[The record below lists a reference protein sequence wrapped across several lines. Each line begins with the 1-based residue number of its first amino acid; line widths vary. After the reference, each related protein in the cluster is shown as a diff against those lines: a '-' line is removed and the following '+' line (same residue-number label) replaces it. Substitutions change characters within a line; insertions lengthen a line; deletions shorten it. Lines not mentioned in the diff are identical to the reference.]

1 MSTSRRKFLRASMLG
16 VGVVFAVGPGKSV
29 FSQSWKDLD
38 ANPGDSVA
46 AQNDV
51 LSNYSKAAF
60 SSYVNSIFELQTATG
75 IVEVTLVKIH
85 DLPSTRSGEAFSLLF
100 RGGRRSLKQDTYV
113 LKHASLGTF
122 ALLLVPTDA
131 DRNGAQGYL
140 ATINRL
146 SFGDVLNNPAP
157 SRSFTAKPAR
167 VRSPEP
173 GP

>member
-1 MSTSRRKFLRASMLG
+1 MLG
-16 VGVVFAVGPGKSV
+16 VGVVFAVGPGKIV
-29 FSQSWKDLD
+29 FSQSWKERD

-60 SSYVNSIFELQTATG
+60 KSHVNSIFEMQTAFG
-75 IVEVTLVKIH
+75 VVEVTLVQVD
-85 DLPSTRSGEAFSLLF
+85 DLQSTRNGEAFSLLF
-100 RGGRRSLKQDTYV
+100 RGGSRPLKQDTYV

-122 ALLLVPTDA
+122 SLLLVPTRA

-157 SRSFTAKPAR
+157 SRLISNKPAR
-167 VRSPEP
+167 VRSERD
-173 GP
+173 